1 MTSEADPI
9 ARAQAAAKRIEQ
21 ARAVMGKEIAAA
33 AADRRAAVLE
43 ARATMSAQ
51 EVADALGISRARVYA
66 IAAGRD

>member
-1 MTSEADPI
+1 MNDLPI
-9 ARAQAAAKRIEQ
+9 TEKKATCGCAHHDE
-21 ARAVMGKEIAAA
+21 ELP
-33 AADRRAAVLE
+33 VLD